1 MTYELFFNSV
11 RGASHIKKDIP
22 CEDFGIKA
30 DHGEFKIFA
39 VADGHGDPNCLRSSK
54 GSEYICK
61 VAAEELAGFA
71 RSVNEQNWTDKLF
84 IADEF
89 NPMFNQLITSIVGK
103 WSIAIAEDL
112 NNNPLSE
119 EELAKAPF
127 FAEEFRRGIKPERMY
142 GTTLIAGLQ
151 AEKYLLLIQQGDGR
165 CAVFD
170 SNGNV
175 SQPIPWDDR
184 CLANATTS
192 LCDDDVVESFRY
204 HVIDLEKDPII
215 ACVAGTDGVE
225 DSFPT
230 SMDKTHCYY
239 RKILKFACENS
250 IESLETILPEALTS
264 LSQTGS
270 ADDVT
275 ISGIIDIERTK
286 TFLAKF
292 DADNYHIDLRDE
304 LDLVES
310 KIYSI
315 ESGGKFEYLKGKY
328 LEARKD
334 FEQSEKTFSK
344 LSAECE
350 GLKDL
355 ITAHEQ
361 ALPIQEETED
371 LDGNSTSSRKI
382 GELISHIRN
391 MKLSQHYISFLKQDY
406 NRKAEQLD
414 LAKNHYEQIG
424 NKLRTV
430 ENEFL
435 PYQEKYED
443 LLEKRKELR
452 EALNKTI

>member
-1 MTYELFFNSV
+1 M
-11 RGASHIKKDIP
+11 RGASHIRKDIP

-61 VAAEELAGFA
+61 IASAELEGFA
-71 RSVNEQNWTDKLF
+71 RSVKEQNWTQKLF
-84 IADEF
+84 VADEF
-89 NPMFNQLITSIVGK
+89 DPMFNQLITSIVGK
-103 WSIAIAEDL
+103 WSIAIADDL
-112 NNNPLSE
+112 KNNPLSE
-119 EELAKAPF
+119 EELSKAPA
-127 FAEEFRRGIKPERMY
+127 FAEEFRKGIKPERMY

-151 AEKYLLLIQQGDGR
+151 NEKYLLLIQQGDGR

-170 SNGNV
+170 GNGNV

-204 HVIDLEKDPII
+204 HVIDLEKDPVI
-215 ACVAGTDGVE
+215 ACIAGTDGVE

-250 IESLETILPEALTS
+250 VEALETILPEALTS

-275 ISGIIDIERTK
+275 ISGIIDVERTK
-286 TFLAKF
+286 KFLAKF
-292 DADNYHIDLRDE
+292 DADNYRIDLRDE

-315 ESGGKFEYLKGKY
+315 ESGGKFEYLKDKY
-328 LEARKD
+328 LETKKD
-334 FEQSEKTFSK
+334 FEDAEMICTK
-344 LSAECE
+344 LSAECDNLR
-350 GLKDL
+350 GL
-355 ITAHEQ
+355 ISAHEQ
-361 ALPIQEETED
+361 AVPAQENSVDTEE
-371 LDGNSTSSRKI
+371 SSASSRKI
-382 GELISHIRN
+382 WELIDHIKN
-391 MKLSQHYISFLKQDY
+391 MRLSQHYISFLKQDY
-406 NRKAEQLD
+406 NRKSEQLE
-414 LAKNHYEQIG
+414 LANNKFEQLK
-424 NKLRTV
+424 NKLAAV

-435 PYQEKYED
+435 PYQEKYND
-443 LLEKRKELR
+443 LLEKRDELR
-452 EALNKTI
+452 EALDKII